1 MSHTK
6 VVQQEVNPLIT
17 RRHFF
22 KEYGIG
28 LGSIALA
35 ALLNDEPLAK
45 TRQSAIR
52 NPQSAIPGPAG
63 LPHFAP
69 KAKRVIYLFQSGG
82 PSQLDLFDP
91 KPKLSG
97 LRGADLPPSVRMG
110 QRLTGMS
117 AYQASFPVAPA
128 RFKFTRHGQSGAAL
142 TELLPHTA
150 RIVDELCFIKSMYTE
165 QINHDPAITMMTT
178 GFQIAGRPSL
188 GAWLSYGLGSES
200 KELPAFVVMISVGT
214 GRPNDQ
220 PLYDRL
226 WGSGF
231 LPSKHQGVKFRA
243 GGEPVLFLSNPP
255 GISGQ
260 MRRRFLDDLAELNQ
274 HKLQELAD
282 PEIAAR
288 VAQYEMAYRMQ
299 TSVPELT
306 DLSKE
311 PEKTFVRYGP
321 DSRKP
326 GTYAANCI
334 LARRLAERGVRFIQL
349 FHRGWD
355 QHENLPKQLAGQ
367 CRDTD
372 QPTAA
377 LVEDLKERGL
387 LEDTLVV
394 WGGEFGRTVYCQGKL
409 TAEDYGRDHHPRCFT
424 IWLAGGGV
432 KPGLS
437 VGETDDFS
445 YNITSDPVHVHDLN
459 ATILHCLGVDHTRLT
474 YKFQGREFRLTDV
487 HGNVLHKLLA

>member
-1 MSHTK
+1 M
-6 VVQQEVNPLIT
+6 NPLQMNQLMMT

-22 KEYGIG
+22 SRAG
-28 LGSIALA
+28 LSLGAAALA
-35 ALLNDEPLAK
+35 ALLDRDGLSNSVG
-45 TRQSAIR
+45 QS
-52 NPQSAIPGPAG
+52 SGPAG

-128 RFKFTRHGQSGAAL
+128 LFKFTRHGQSGATL

-200 KELPAFVVMISVGT
+200 KDLPAFVVMVSRGT

-243 GGEPVLFLSNPP
+243 GGEPVLYLSNPP

-274 HKLQELAD
+274 HKLDELAD

-321 DSRKP
+321 DSLKP
-326 GTYAANCI
+326 GTHASNCI

-355 QHENLPKQLAGQ
+355 QHENLPKQLS
-367 CRDTD
+367 R
-372 QPTAA
+372 
-377 LVEDLKERGL
+377 
-387 LEDTLVV
+387 
-394 WGGEFGRTVYCQGKL
+394 
-409 TAEDYGRDHHPRCFT
+409 
-424 IWLAGGGV
+424 
-432 KPGLS
+432 
-437 VGETDDFS
+437 
-445 YNITSDPVHVHDLN
+445 
-459 ATILHCLGVDHTRLT
+459 
-474 YKFQGREFRLTDV
+474 
-487 HGNVLHKLLA
+487 